1 MRNEPLHVA
10 HAVFQFLN
18 GIQQH
23 EARYWLNWKEWLF
36 EKEKL
41 TPEIQAD
48 EHKLKQFF

>member
-10 HAVFQFLN
+10 RAVFQFLN

-23 EARYWLNWKEWLF
+23 EARYWPKQWEWLF
-36 EKEKL
+36 EKEKS

-48 EHKLKQFF
+48 GHNLKQ